1 MDAGLGQ
8 LARDLL
14 TVLDGLAGA
23 LPDAVDGFEA
33 TPSVSRSQ
41 LAALRYLAEH
51 GPVEMQRLAAG
62 VGVSSPTMTATVRL
76 LREKGLVT
84 RTHDEVDMRRV
95 FVAATDVGSQA
106 QAAFATG
113 RAERLA
119 AAMGRLGAEQRALLL
134 VALPALRATVAELSL
149 VEGG

>member
-14 TVLDGLAGA
+14 VVLDGVARA
-23 LPDAVDGFEA
+23 LPDDLGGIA
-33 TPSVSRSQ
+33 TTPPVSRSQ
-41 LAALRYLAEH
+41 LAALGYLAEH
-51 GPVEMQRLAAG
+51 GPTEMQRLATG

-76 LREKGLVT
+76 LREKGLVS
-84 RTHDEVDMRRV
+84 REHDEVDMRRV
-95 FVAATDVGSQA
+95 FVAATEAGLQA

-113 RAERLA
+113 RSERLA

-134 VALPALRATVAELSL
+134 VALPALRAVAAEL
-149 VEGG
+149 GGAKAG